1 MYIILAIIAF
11 GVLIIIHELG
21 HFMLAKLNGVKVEE
35 FSIGMGPKLFGIKGK
50 ETEYLIKLLPIG
62 GYVKMLGDEGKSDDP
77 RAFNNKSPVRKLSIV
92 AAGPIMNFI
101 LGIILF
107 SIIASARG
115 YLSPVVSKTISSGP
129 AAIAGIKSGDRI
141 TKVNNSKISTW
152 EDFVTEIYTTAGNP
166 INISY
171 ERRGVTNQVNV
182 TPIKDEKENRYIVGI
197 EGTQVTN
204 PTLAQSISYGFIETK
219 SLIKQAF
226 SFFKT
231 LFKGKASMNDVGG
244 PLTIIKISGAAA
256 KAGILSLLAFSAYIS
271 IQLAIFNII
280 PFPALDGG
288 YILLFLF
295 EIATGRKVDDNKVGI
310 INYVGFAILMA
321 LMVLVTVKD
330 IFYPIK
336 F

>member
-1 MYIILAIIAF
+1 MYIIAAIIAF

-21 HFMLAKLNGVKVEE
+21 HFILAKVNGVKVEE
-35 FSIGMGPKLFGIKGK
+35 FSVGMGPKLFGIKGG
-50 ETEYLIKLLPIG
+50 ETEYLIKLFPIG
-62 GYVKMLGDEGKSDDP
+62 GYVKMLGDEGKSEDP
-77 RAFNNKSPVRKLSIV
+77 RAFNNKSSIRKLSIV
-92 AAGPIMNFI
+92 IAGPIMNFI
-101 LGIILF
+101 LGVVLF

-115 YLSPVVSKTISSGP
+115 YLSPVVSRTLSGGP
-129 AAIAGIKSGDRI
+129 AAMAGIKAGDKI
-141 TKVNNSKISTW
+141 TQVNNSKISTW
-152 EDFVTEIYTTAGNP
+152 EDFVTEIYTASGNSV
-166 INISY
+166 NITY
-171 ERRGVTNQVNV
+171 ERQGGVNQVNV
-182 TPIKDEKENRYIVGI
+182 TPVKDEKENRYIVGI
-197 EGTQVTN
+197 EGTQVN
-204 PTLAQSISYGFIETK
+204 KPTLTQSVSYGFIETK
-219 SLIKQAF
+219 SLIKQTV

-288 YILLFLF
+288 YIFLFLF
-295 EIATGRKVDDNKVGI
+295 EIITGKKVDDNKVGI
-310 INYVGFAILMA
+310 LNYVGFAILMA